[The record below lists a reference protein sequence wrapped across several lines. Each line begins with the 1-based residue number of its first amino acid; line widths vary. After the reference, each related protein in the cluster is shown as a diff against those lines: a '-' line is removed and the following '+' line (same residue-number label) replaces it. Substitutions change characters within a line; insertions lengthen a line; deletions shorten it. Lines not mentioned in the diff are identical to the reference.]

1 MSEELNNT
9 MNLNSISDQG
19 SLKKRKRVG
28 RGMGSGLGKTAGRGH
43 KGQKSRSGGSIRPGF
58 EGGQMPL
65 QMRLPKFGFS
75 SRVNN
80 NFKEVNI
87 KNINGMDVINLKT
100 LKENKIISKA
110 VKKVKIFGNS
120 AIESKVTVEGLAV
133 SKGAKEAI
141 EKAGG
146 KIIDNDIKKDTLEGD
161 KE

>member
-146 KIIDNDIKKDTLEGD
+146 KIIDTDTKKDTLEGD

>member
-146 KIIDNDIKKDTLEGD
+146 KIIDTDIKKDTLEGD